1 MPLDS
6 DVVLLGT
13 GAAPLVAAS
22 QLLSAGKSVLLL
34 NPDFDFFLEDSELPL
49 DPLLPGVG
57 GRFDRDRF
65 FSNTPERV
73 VEVLRP
79 HFPGAVEF
87 KAGGGKSGFHDT
99 QAPHV
104 RARGR
109 LWVAPAGKPE
119 AWDAFENLYLE
130 ASEGDFKPQILEG
143 AQASHRFPG
152 CQSNEGAYRG
162 LYIPK
167 MCDVDVSRYRNGL
180 LEFVRERLG
189 PERVVCDAV
198 QIEIMPGVVRF
209 YSGGQARTARAKN
222 GILVFWTPKLTA
234 WILAQTRK
242 TEATPV
248 IPTGIRFW
256 EEWTLSSGPPI
267 DPSIIGV
274 FASVGGDLAVWGQLE
289 GELPT
294 GTSPTRAVPLVALR
308 PGPIVGIDSI
318 YAPSAGMSWA
328 SEDSFRSLFD
338 LCGSFLKWD
347 RVTVSAMKARAIFEW
362 PLEKRARI
370 WNLTNADPSVYV
382 VPYCDGP
389 LSQIVQSARE
399 SCALIEVGE
408 PT

>member
-57 GRFDRDRF
+57 GRIDRDRF

-198 QIEIMPGVVRF
+198 QIEIMHGGVRF
-209 YSGGQARTARAKN
+209 Y
-222 GILVFWTPKLTA
+222 
-234 WILAQTRK
+234 
-242 TEATPV
+242 
-248 IPTGIRFW
+248 
-256 EEWTLSSGPPI
+256 PP
-267 DPSIIGV
+267 PP
-274 FASVGGDLAVWGQLE
+274 
-289 GELPT
+289 GE
-294 GTSPTRAVPLVALR
+294 
-308 PGPIVGIDSI
+308 
-318 YAPSAGMSWA
+318 
-328 SEDSFRSLFD
+328 
-338 LCGSFLKWD
+338 
-347 RVTVSAMKARAIFEW
+347 
-362 PLEKRARI
+362 
-370 WNLTNADPSVYV
+370 
-382 VPYCDGP
+382 DGP
-389 LSQIVQSARE
+389 RKKWHFGFLDPEAYCLDIGSNQKDGSH
-399 SCALIEVGE
+399 SCHSNWNSILGGMDFILRSSD
-408 PT
+408 